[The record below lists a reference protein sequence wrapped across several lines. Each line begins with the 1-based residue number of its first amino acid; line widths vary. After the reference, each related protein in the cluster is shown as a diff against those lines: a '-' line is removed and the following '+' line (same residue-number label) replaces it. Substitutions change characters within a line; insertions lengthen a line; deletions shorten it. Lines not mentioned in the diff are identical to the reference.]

1 MNARKALTYLD
12 GFTSI
17 DNKTFDEVRA
27 TLDQCVEACESAE
40 QTLRNLATG
49 SLTGDSAEIAHNA
62 AGILY
67 NALKGEK

>member
-12 GFTSI
+12 WEKA
-17 DNKTFDEVRA
+17 DNCLIKN
-27 TLDQCVEACESAE
+27 QCVEACESAE